1 MPNSRPEIGSPEE
14 WLRHA
19 QSDLNLARLA
29 SHRPDVL
36 PEQACFHAQQAAE
49 KALKAALLHRRID
62 FPFTHDIEELLEL
75 AERGGLAL
83 PPAVAQSGALTSYAV
98 ETRYPSSL
106 EDIDPVQV
114 DEAIRTAE
122 HVVQWAAA
130 MLGGD

>member
-1 MPNSRPEIGSPEE
+1 MPSSNPEIGSPEG

-29 SHRPDVL
+29 SHQPDVL

-75 AERGGLAL
+75 AEGGGLAL
-83 PPAVAQSGALTSYAV
+83 PSAVAQSGALTSYAV
-98 ETRYPSSL
+98 ETRYPGSL
-106 EDIDPVQV
+106 ETVEPSEV
-114 DEAIRTAE
+114 DKAIRAAE
-122 HVVQWAAA
+122 QVVRWAAA
-130 MLGGD
+130 LLQA

>member
-1 MPNSRPEIGSPEE
+1 MPNSNPEIGSPEE

-29 SHRPDVL
+29 SHQPDVL
-36 PEQACFHAQQAAE
+36 PEQACFHAQQATE
-49 KALKAALLHRRID
+49 KAVKAVLLYRRIV

-75 AERGGLAL
+75 AKQGGVTL
-83 PPAVAQSGALTSYAV
+83 PSDVAESGVLTPYAV

-106 EDIDPVQV
+106 EDIEPVQV
-114 DEAIRTAE
+114 DEAIRVAE

-130 MLGGD
+130 LVGGL